1 MLNLP
6 VSLFSNPL
14 ESVEELPVPLRA
26 FDLSPASFQQNACVF
41 FTTMAMHIRKHVP
54 LKIDSICLECSVST
68 GALPSYQTS
77 MFSFQNYLFAIDIAH
92 LLREI
97 A

>member
-14 ESVEELPVPLRA
+14 ESVEEFLVPLRA

-41 FTTMAMHIRKHVP
+41 FPTRAMHTKNHMP
-54 LKIDSICLECSVST
+54 LKIVPVRSVV
-68 GALPSYQTS
+68 
-77 MFSFQNYLFAIDIAH
+77 
-92 LLREI
+92 
-97 A
+97 